1 MVVAVAAN
9 PKTTDPTMRNFTNIL
24 ANLNAFLRGH
34 KGERKG
40 WAKQQQLDNLHKVMG
55 YRKDTPE
62 Y

>member
-1 MVVAVAAN
+1 
-9 PKTTDPTMRNFTNIL
+9 MRNLTNIL
-24 ANLNAFLRGH
+24 AALNEYLNLH

-40 WAKQQQLDNLHKVMG
+40 WYKEHQLDNLHKVMG